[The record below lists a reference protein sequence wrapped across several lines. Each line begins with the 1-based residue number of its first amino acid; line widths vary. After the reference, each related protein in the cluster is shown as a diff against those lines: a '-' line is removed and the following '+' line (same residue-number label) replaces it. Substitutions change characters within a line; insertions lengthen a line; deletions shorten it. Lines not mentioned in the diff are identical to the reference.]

1 MGLPLNRP
9 RSFGV
14 AALPPVEVVS
24 ILVAQHSGY
33 QALMEAE
40 IARVLCRPDSL
51 SVGGDNARDAD

>member
-14 AALPPVEVVS
+14 AALPPVEVLS

-33 QALMEAE
+33 QARWRLNCAC
-40 IARVLCRPDSL
+40 VVPP
-51 SVGGDNARDAD
+51 